1 MRNVNEKKLIG
12 KTAWITGSGRGIGR
26 GVAEHLARC
35 GADVVIHGSTMGSPG
50 AFGRNETLE
59 SVAESISREFG
70 VRTMSVAADLTDPS
84 EVKRAADA
92 IREKFG
98 RIDIL
103 VNNAGGDIGAKGVQ
117 APNAGK
123 PARNDAVFISVE
135 DLNVILDRNLLT
147 CIYAC
152 REVAPEMIDRK
163 SGWIVNVGSI
173 AGTSGRAESAIY
185 SVSKAAVHE
194 YTRCL
199 ADLLRPHGVY
209 ANVVAPGDTV
219 TERFAASRPMD
230 EKKARDTGSLDRYGR
245 PEEIAKVVEFLVSD
259 ASSYVTGQ
267 IIRADGGKQLWP
279 A

>member
-1 MRNVNEKKLIG
+1 MNEKKLTG

-26 GVAEHLARC
+26 GIAEHLARC
-35 GADVVIHGSTMGSPG
+35 GADVVIHGSSMDSPG
-50 AFGRNETLE
+50 AFGRKETLQT
-59 SVAESISREFG
+59 VADAIAREHG
-70 VRTMSVAADLTDPS
+70 VRTLCVAADLTDPAA
-84 EVKRAADA
+84 VKRAADE
-92 IREKFG
+92 IREKLG
-98 RIDIL
+98 GIDIL

-123 PARNDAVFISVE
+123 PAHNDPVHISVE

-152 REVAPEMIDRK
+152 REVAPDMIERK
-163 SGWIVNVGSI
+163 RGWIVNVGSI
-173 AGTSGRAESAIY
+173 AGTSGQAGSAIY
-185 SVSKAAVHE
+185 AVSKAAVHE

-209 ANVVAPGDTV
+209 ANVVAPGDTI
-219 TERFAASRPMD
+219 TERFVASRPLD
-230 EKKARDTGSLDRYGR
+230 EKRAANLGSLERYGR
-245 PEEIAKVVEFLVSD
+245 PDEIAKVVEFLVSD

-267 IIRADGGKQLWP
+267 VIRADGGKQLWP